1 MGRNKV
7 SINIAA
13 DTSSAVQQINNFSS
27 ELNRSKRSVRDLT
40 AAYERL
46 DSKTKE
52 SSIGRQM
59 QSDLNSAI
67 NRYREMASIQN
78 KVKENLDS
86 VSSAANGTNNSVN
99 TLGGGI
105 SNLTSLFGSNDS
117 ALGAL
122 GGTVGKFAGFLGV
135 ATTAGSLF
143 NEMMD
148 NSQTLGDSVERVQTQ
163 AGNAV
168 DYFAQC
174 MTQCDFSNFLDG
186 LRSAIDEA
194 GKLADVLDDLATR
207 QLNLGLSDTK
217 FNYKK
222 QQLMTQ
228 YRGTNDK
235 KKRKQILGQL
245 DKLTEENA
253 KEIADVAKRSFK
265 ASNQLVRSKIQG
277 RMGRVK
283 VTDDAINSYFIDPNK
298 GNEIGATAGARLQS
312 LYQKKYRIDNR
323 LRGTTRGRSSID
335 YGDASS
341 VDPKTRQKLVYE
353 QNKIDRQIAKLKKS
367 RGYLYYQISQM
378 QDRDEKDPYTQ
389 AVNLR
394 KDYYSGLT
402 NAEQQRTM
410 NARLRSQLER
420 GSSGGTGHGGTG
432 HGGGTRNT
440 PKVNKT
446 GTNTEVFNPGSIAA
460 LNQEVRNL
468 QKERDNLADPTKI
481 AAVDAK
487 IQSIKDNILA
497 LNYSAQMI
505 DFDKVFGDTSLQ
517 NQLKNSNLDPTKSIL
532 GDQKIKFDVDSTDL
546 KNVGDAISEWTEK
559 MKEADPKFQS
569 MKEEIESIGQAGKD
583 AFSNFGGDMASYT
596 DMFTNLGK
604 VFVSDADAATKAG
617 AGLSAVGQMMSQVA
631 GNGDAAKVGAV
642 LAAIGQIVLGFGNAS
657 VQAAALG
664 PFGWIAWLGAGLAA
678 LTTTIS
684 TVKGFNDGG
693 IVNGSTTTGDN
704 TLVRVN
710 KGEMILNSRQQAHL
724 FKMLDGGLALNTQS
738 SGGSVNF
745 KISGSN
751 LYGTLKNYS
760 NMQSKV
766 GRNTGIR

>member
-1 MGRNKV
+1 MGRNRV
-7 SINIAA
+7 SISVAA
-13 DTSSAVQQINNFSS
+13 DTAQAVQQINNFSS

-40 AAYERL
+40 AAYEQL
-46 DSKTKE
+46 DDKTKN

-59 QSDLNSAI
+59 QKDLNSAI
-67 NRYREMASIQN
+67 NRYREMSSIQN

-86 VSSAANGTNNSVN
+86 VSNAANGTNNSVN

-117 ALGAL
+117 ALGML
-122 GGTVGKFAGFLGV
+122 GETVGKFAGFLGV
-135 ATTAGSLF
+135 ASSAGALF

-148 NSQTLGDSVERVQTQ
+148 NSQTLGDAVERAQTQ

-174 MTQCDFSNFLDG
+174 ITQCDFSNFLNG

-194 GKLADVLDDLATR
+194 GKLADALDDLATR
-207 QLNLGLSDTK
+207 QLNLGLSDAK
-217 FNYKK
+217 FNYQK

-235 KKRKQILGQL
+235 KKRKQILTQL

-253 KEIADVAKRSFK
+253 KEITDVAKRSFK

-277 RMGRVK
+277 RMGKVR
-283 VTDDAINSYFIDPNK
+283 VTDDAINSYFRDPNK
-298 GNEIGATAGARLQS
+298 GNEIGAKAGARLRS
-312 LYQKKYRIDNR
+312 LYQKKYRIENR

-335 YGDASS
+335 YGDGSS
-341 VDPKTRQKLVYE
+341 VDPKTRRKLVPE
-353 QNKIDRQIAKLKKS
+353 QKKINQQIAKLKKT

-378 QDRDEKDPYTQ
+378 QDRNEKDPYTQ

-394 KDYYSGLT
+394 KDYYDGLT

-420 GSSGGTGHGGTG
+420 SGRGGGSGGTG
-432 HGGGTRNT
+432 HGGGTGHT
-440 PKVNKT
+440 PKVNRT
-446 GTNTEVFNPGSIAA
+446 GNNTEVFNPGSIAE
-460 LNQEVRNL
+460 LNQEVRKL

-487 IQSIKDNILA
+487 IQSIKDNIVV
-497 LNYSAQMI
+497 LNYQAQMI
-505 DFDKVFGDTSLQ
+505 DFDKVFGDTSSLS
-517 NQLKNSNLDPTKSIL
+517 NQLSKSGLDLTKSIL
-532 GDQKIKFDVDSTDL
+532 GDQKINFDVNSADL
-546 KNVGDAISEWTEK
+546 KNVGDAISDWIEK
-559 MKEADPKFQS
+559 MKEADPQFQS

-596 DMFTNLGK
+596 DMFTNLAK

-617 AGLSAVGQMMSQVA
+617 AGLSVVGQMMSQVA
-631 GNGDAAKVGAV
+631 GNGDAAKVGAI
-642 LAAIGQIVLGFGNAS
+642 LAAVGQITLGFANAS

-664 PFGWIAWLGAGLAA
+664 PFGWLAWLGAGLAA
-678 LTTTIS
+678 VATTIS
-684 TVKGFNDGG
+684 TIKGFNDGG

-710 KGEMILNSRQQAHL
+710 RGEMILNNRQQAHL

>member
-1 MGRNKV
+1 MGRNRV
-7 SINIAA
+7 SISVAA
-13 DTSSAVQQINNFSS
+13 DTAQAVQQINNFSS

-40 AAYERL
+40 AAYEQL
-46 DSKTKE
+46 DDKTKN

-59 QSDLNSAI
+59 QTDLNSAI
-67 NRYREMASIQN
+67 NRYREMSSIQN

-105 SNLTSLFGSNDS
+105 SNLTGLFSSNDS
-117 ALGAL
+117 VLGAL

-135 ATTAGSLF
+135 ATSAGALF

-148 NSQTLGDSVERVQTQ
+148 NSQTLGDAVERAQTQ

-174 MTQCDFSNFLDG
+174 ITQCDFSNFLNG

-194 GKLADVLDDLATR
+194 GKLADALDDLATR
-207 QLNLGLSDTK
+207 QLNLGLSDAK
-217 FNYKK
+217 FNYQK

-277 RMGRVK
+277 RMGKVR
-283 VTDDAINSYFIDPNK
+283 VTDDAINSYFRDPNK
-298 GNEIGATAGARLQS
+298 GNEIGARSGAKVKALIQ
-312 LYQKKYRIDNR
+312 QKQRNINKSR
-323 LRGTTRGRSSID
+323 TTTNGRSSID
-335 YGDASS
+335 YGYGIPSKIKAEND
-341 VDPKTRQKLVYE
+341 
-353 QNKIDRQIAKLKKS
+353 KIDKQIAKIKKT

-378 QDRDEKDPYTQ
+378 QDRDENDPYTQ

-394 KDYYSGLT
+394 KDYYNGLT

-420 GSSGGTGHGGTG
+420 GSGGSGGTSH
-432 HGGGTRNT
+432 GGTRNT

-460 LNQEVRNL
+460 LNQEVRQL

-487 IQSIKDNILA
+487 IQSIKDNIVA
-497 LNYSAQMI
+497 LNYQAQMI
-505 DFDKVFGDTSLQ
+505 DFDKVFGDTSSLS
-517 NQLKNSNLDPTKSIL
+517 NQLSKSGLDPTKSIL
-532 GDQKIKFDVDSTDL
+532 GEQKIKFDVDSTDL
-546 KNVGDAISEWTEK
+546 KNVGEAISEWTEK
-559 MKEADPKFQS
+559 MKEADPKFQL
-569 MKEEIESIGQAGKD
+569 MKEQIESIGEAAKD
-583 AFSNFGGDMASYT
+583 AFSNFGGDMSYYT
-596 DMFTNLGK
+596 DMFTSLGK
-604 VFVSDADAATKAG
+604 VFVSDSDAATKAG
-617 AGLSAVGQMMSQVA
+617 AGLSVMGQMLKQIA
-631 GNGDAAKVGAV
+631 GDGEAAKAGAM
-642 LAAIGQIVLGFGNAS
+642 LAAIGQIMLGFANAS
-657 VQAAALG
+657 VLAAALG
-664 PFGWIAWLGAGLAA
+664 PFGWIAWLGTGLAA
-678 LTTTIS
+678 MATAIS
-684 TVKGFNDGG
+684 TIQSFNDGG

-710 KGEMILNSRQQAHL
+710 RGEMVLNNRQQARL
-724 FKMLDGGLALNTQS
+724 FKMLDGGLSLNTTS
-738 SGGSVNF
+738 TGGTVDF
-745 KISGSN
+745 RISGSN
-751 LYGTLKNYS
+751 LYGSLKNYS
-760 NMQSKV
+760 SMAKKH
-766 GRNTGIR
+766 GKITGIS

>member
-1 MGRNKV
+1 MGRNRV
-7 SINIAA
+7 SISVAA
-13 DTSSAVQQINNFSS
+13 DTAQAVQQINNFSS

-40 AAYERL
+40 AAYEQL
-46 DSKTKE
+46 DDKTKN

-86 VSSAANGTNNSVN
+86 VSGSANGTNDSVN
-99 TLGGGI
+99 TLGRGI
-105 SNLTSLFGSNDS
+105 SNLTGLFSSNDS
-117 ALGAL
+117 ALGSL

-135 ATTAGSLF
+135 ATSAGALF

-148 NSQTLGDSVERVQTQ
+148 NSQTLGDAVERAQTQ

-174 MTQCDFSNFLDG
+174 ITQCDFSNFLNG

-207 QLNLGLSDTK
+207 QLNLGLSDAK
-217 FNYKK
+217 FNYQK

-235 KKRKQILGQL
+235 KKRKQILTQL
-245 DKLTEENA
+245 DKLTEDNA

-277 RMGRVK
+277 RMGKVR
-283 VTDDAINSYFIDPNK
+283 VTDDAINSYFRDPNK
-298 GNEIGATAGARLQS
+298 GNELGGNTR
-312 LYQKKYRIDNR
+312 KKLDVLNR
-323 LRGTTRGRSSID
+323 KRNIINNKLLGTTHGRSSID
-335 YGDASS
+335 YGDVSS
-341 VDPKTRQKLVYE
+341 VDPKTRQKLVSE

-420 GSSGGTGHGGTG
+420 SGRGGGSGGTG

-440 PKVNKT
+440 PKVNRT

-487 IQSIKDNILA
+487 IQSIKDNIA
-497 LNYSAQMI
+497 TLNYSAQMI

-569 MKEEIESIGQAGKD
+569 MKEQIESIGQAGKD
-583 AFSNFGGDMASYT
+583 AFSNFGGDMSYYT
-596 DMFTNLGK
+596 DMFTSLGK
-604 VFVSDADAATKAG
+604 VFASDANGATKAG
-617 AGLSAVGQMMSQVA
+617 AGLAVLGESLKQIA
-631 GNGDAAKVGAV
+631 GDGEAAKAGAL
-642 LAAIGQIVLGFGNAS
+642 LAAIGQIALGFANAS
-657 VQAAALG
+657 VLAAALG
-664 PFGWIAWLGAGLAA
+664 PFGWIAWLGTGLAA
-678 LTTTIS
+678 MTTAIS
-684 TVKGFNDGG
+684 TIQSFNDGG

-710 KGEMILNSRQQAHL
+710 RGEMVLNNRQQARL
-724 FKMLDGGLALNTQS
+724 FKMLDGGLSLNTTS
-738 SGGSVNF
+738 TGGTVDF
-745 KISGSN
+745 RISGSN
-751 LYGTLKNYS
+751 LYGSLKNYS
-760 NMQSKV
+760 SMAKKH
-766 GRNTGIR
+766 GKITGIA

>member
-1 MGRNKV
+1 MGRNRV
-7 SINIAA
+7 SISVSA
-13 DTSSAVQQINNFSS
+13 DTAEAVQQINNFSS

-40 AAYERL
+40 AAYEQL
-46 DSKTKE
+46 DAKTKN

-105 SNLTSLFGSNDS
+105 SNLTGLFSSNDS
-117 ALGAL
+117 VLGSL

-148 NSQTLGDSVERVQTQ
+148 NSQTLGDAVERVQTQ

-174 MTQCDFSNFLDG
+174 ITQCDFSNFLNG

-194 GKLADVLDDLATR
+194 GKLADALDDLATR
-207 QLNLGLSDTK
+207 QLNLGLSDARH
-217 FNYKK
+217 NYRK

-235 KKRKQILGQL
+235 KKRKQILDEI
-245 DKLTEENA
+245 DKETEA
-253 KEIADVAKRSFK
+253 YTKEKVDVAKRSFK
-265 ASNQLVRSKIQG
+265 ASNQMFRAAIQGKVPFQIGDDLINYYFKNPNKANEMGARSGARIKLLNQRSK
-277 RMGRVK
+277 
-283 VTDDAINSYFIDPNK
+283 AIDY
-298 GNEIGATAGARLQS
+298 RLQGV
-312 LYQKKYRIDNR
+312 YGYD
-323 LRGTTRGRSSID
+323 SSIM
-335 YGDASS
+335 GSE
-341 VDPKTRQKLVYE
+341 KRGKLVAE
-353 QNKIDRQIAKLKKS
+353 QNKIKQQIKNEKS
-367 RGYLYYQISQM
+367 KWSYAFYQGSQI
-378 QDRDEKDPYTQ
+378 QDRNANDKYFQMIKTREDAY
-389 AVNLR
+389 N
-394 KDYYSGLT
+394 GLT
-402 NAEQQRTM
+402 AAEQERTM

-420 GSSGGTGHGGTG
+420 GSGSSGGRAHGGTG
-432 HGGGTRNT
+432 HT
-440 PKVNKT
+440 PKVNRT

-468 QKERDNLADPTKI
+468 QKSRDNLADPTKI

-487 IQSIKDNILA
+487 IKSIKDNIAA

-505 DFDKVFGDTSLQ
+505 DFDKVFGDTSSLS
-517 NQLKNSNLDPTKSIL
+517 NQLSKSGLDPAKSIL
-532 GDQKIKFDVDSTDL
+532 GDQKINFDVNSADL
-546 KNVGDAISEWTEK
+546 KNVGDAISDWIEK
-559 MKEADPKFQS
+559 MKEADPQFQS

-617 AGLSAVGQMMSQVA
+617 AGLSVVGQMMSQVA

-642 LAAIGQIVLGFGNAS
+642 LAAVGQITLGFANAS

-664 PFGWIAWLGAGLAA
+664 PFGWLAWIGAGLAA
-678 LTTTIS
+678 VATTIS
-684 TVKGFNDGG
+684 TIKGFNDGG

-710 KGEMILNSRQQAHL
+710 RGEMILNSRQQAHL

>member
-7 SINIAA
+7 SISVAA
-13 DTSSAVQQINNFSS
+13 DTAQAVQQINNFSS

-40 AAYERL
+40 AAYEQL
-46 DSKTKE
+46 DDKTKN

-59 QSDLNSAI
+59 QTDLNSAI
-67 NRYREMASIQN
+67 NRYREMSSIQS

-105 SNLTSLFGSNDS
+105 SNLTSLFSSNDS

-122 GGTVGKFAGFLGV
+122 GGTVGNFAGFLGV
-135 ATTAGSLF
+135 ATSAGALF

-148 NSQTLGDSVERVQTQ
+148 NSQTLGDAVERAQTQ

-174 MTQCDFSNFLDG
+174 ITQCDFSNFLDG

-194 GKLADVLDDLATR
+194 GKLADALDDLATR
-207 QLNLGLSDTK
+207 QLNLGLSDAK
-217 FNYKK
+217 FNYQK

-235 KKRKQILGQL
+235 KKRKQILTQL
-245 DKLTEENA
+245 DKLTEDNA

-265 ASNQLVRSKIQG
+265 TSNQLVRSKIQG
-277 RMGRVK
+277 RMGKVK
-283 VTDDAINSYFIDPNK
+283 VTDDAINTYFRDPNK
-298 GNEIGATAGARLQS
+298 GNELGGRAG
-312 LYQKKYRIDNR
+312 
-323 LRGTTRGRSSID
+323 
-335 YGDASS
+335 
-341 VDPKTRQKLVYE
+341 
-353 QNKIDRQIAKLKKS
+353 AKLKLLNQRSKAIDYRLQGVYGYDS
-367 RGYLYYQISQM
+367 SITGSEKRGKLVSEQKKINQQIANLKKTRGYLYYQISQM
-378 QDRDEKDPYTQ
+378 QDRGEKDPYTQ

-394 KDYYSGLT
+394 KDYYNGLT

-420 GSSGGTGHGGTG
+420 GSGSSGGRAHGGGTGH
-432 HGGGTRNT
+432 T
-440 PKVNKT
+440 PKVNRT

-460 LNQEVRNL
+460 LNQEVRKL
-468 QKERDNLADPTKI
+468 QKERDNIADPTKI
-481 AAVDAK
+481 AAVDEN
-487 IQSIKDNILA
+487 IQSIKDNIVA
-497 LNYSAQMI
+497 LNYQAQMI
-505 DFDKVFGDTSLQ
+505 DFDKVFGDTSSLS
-517 NQLKNSNLDPTKSIL
+517 NQLSKSGLNPTKSIL
-532 GDQKIKFDVDSTDL
+532 GDQKINFDVNSADL
-546 KNVGDAISEWTEK
+546 KNVGDAISDWIEK
-559 MKEADPKFQS
+559 MKEADPQFQS

-617 AGLSAVGQMMSQVA
+617 AGLSVVGQMMSQVA
-631 GNGDAAKVGAV
+631 GNGDAAKVGAI
-642 LAAIGQIVLGFGNAS
+642 LAAVGQITLGFANAS

-678 LTTTIS
+678 VATTIS
-684 TVKGFNDGG
+684 TIKGFNDGG

-710 KGEMILNSRQQAHL
+710 RGEMILNSRQQAHL

>member
-1 MGRNKV
+1 MGRNRV
-7 SINIAA
+7 SISVSA
-13 DTSSAVQQINNFSS
+13 DTAEAVQQINNFSS

-40 AAYERL
+40 AAYEQL
-46 DSKTKE
+46 DDKTKN

-67 NRYREMASIQN
+67 NRYREMSSIQN

-105 SNLTSLFGSNDS
+105 SNLTGLFSSNDS
-117 ALGAL
+117 VLGML

-148 NSQTLGDSVERVQTQ
+148 NSQLLGDAVERAQTQ

-174 MTQCDFSNFLDG
+174 ITQCDFSNFLNG

-194 GKLADVLDDLATR
+194 GKLADILDDLATR
-207 QLNLGLSDTK
+207 QLNSGLFDAK
-217 FNYKK
+217 YKYQK

-235 KKRKQILGQL
+235 KKRKQILNQMQKNAEDYAK
-245 DKLTEENA
+245 DKTD
-253 KEIADVAKRSFK
+253 IANRSIK
-265 ASNQLVRSKIQG
+265 ASNQTVRSAIQG
-277 RMGRVK
+277 K
-283 VTDDAINSYFIDPNK
+283 VPFTVEDWMIDYYFKDPNK
-298 GNEIGATAGARLQS
+298 ANKLGARTGAKVRK
-312 LYQKKYRIDNR
+312 YQQQKQINNSILAGYAQMY
-323 LRGTTRGRSSID
+323 SS
-335 YGDASS
+335 STNVS
-341 VDPKTRQKLVYE
+341 PKDIRKAQKLSKE
-353 QNKIDRQIAKLKKS
+353 NEKLDRLIANEKKKLS
-367 RGYLYYQISQM
+367 YGFYQASQM
-378 QDRDEKDPYTQ
+378 QDNKKDSKMTQ
-389 AVNLR
+389 AVDLR
-394 KDYYSGLT
+394 INSFNEKTL
-402 NAEQQRTM
+402 AEQERTQV
-410 NARLRSQLER
+410 ARLRSQLER
-420 GSSGGTGHGGTG
+420 GSGSSGGRAHGGTG
-432 HGGGTRNT
+432 HT
-440 PKVNKT
+440 PKVNRT
-446 GTNTEVFNPGSIAA
+446 GTNTEVFNPGSIAE

-468 QKERDNLADPTKI
+468 QKSRDNLADPTKI

-487 IQSIKDNILA
+487 IQSIKDNIVA
-497 LNYSAQMI
+497 LNYQAQMI
-505 DFDKVFGDTSLQ
+505 DFNKVFGDTSSLS
-517 NQLKNSNLDPTKSIL
+517 NQLSKSGLNPTKSIL

-546 KNVGDAISEWTEK
+546 ENVGKAISEWSEK
-559 MKEADPKFQS
+559 MQEADPEFQS
-569 MKEEIESIGQAGKD
+569 MKEAIESIGQAGKD

-617 AGLSAVGQMMSQVA
+617 AGLSVVGQMMSQVA
-631 GNGDAAKVGAV
+631 GNGDAAKVGAI
-642 LAAIGQIVLGFGNAS
+642 LAAVGQITLGFANAS

-664 PFGWIAWLGAGLAA
+664 PFGWIAWLGTGLAA
-678 LTTTIS
+678 VATTIS
-684 TVKGFNDGG
+684 TIKGFNDGG

-710 KGEMILNSRQQAHL
+710 RGEMILNSRQQAHL

>member
-1 MGRNKV
+1 MGRNRV
-7 SINIAA
+7 SISVAA
-13 DTSSAVQQINNFSS
+13 DTAQAVQQINNFSS

-40 AAYERL
+40 AAYEQL
-46 DSKTKE
+46 DAKTKN

-67 NRYREMASIQN
+67 NRYREMSSIQN

-99 TLGGGI
+99 ILGGGI

-117 ALGAL
+117 ALGML

-135 ATTAGSLF
+135 ASSAGALF

-148 NSQTLGDSVERVQTQ
+148 NSQTLGDAVERVQTQ

-174 MTQCDFSNFLDG
+174 MTQCDFSNFLNG

-207 QLNLGLSDTK
+207 QLNLGLSDAK
-217 FNYKK
+217 HNYRK

-235 KKRKQILGQL
+235 KKKKQILDEL
-245 DKLTEENA
+245 DKETEA
-253 KEIADVAKRSFK
+253 YTKEKVDVAKRSFK
-265 ASNQLVRSKIQG
+265 ASNQIVRAAIQG
-277 RMGRVK
+277 KMGKVK
-283 VTDDAINSYFIDPNK
+283 VTDDAINTYFRDPNK
-298 GNEIGATAGARLQS
+298 GNELGARTGEKLKLLNQRSKAIDYRLQGVYGYDS
-312 LYQKKYRIDNR
+312 SIMGSEKRGKLVSEQKKIN
-323 LRGTTRGRSSID
+323 
-335 YGDASS
+335 
-341 VDPKTRQKLVYE
+341 Q
-353 QNKIDRQIAKLKKS
+353 QIANLKKT
-367 RGYLYYQISQM
+367 RGYLYYQISQN
-378 QDRDEKDPYTQ
+378 QDRNENDK
-389 AVNLR
+389 
-394 KDYYSGLT
+394 YSQMIKTREAAYNGLT
-402 NAEQQRTM
+402 AAEQERTM

-420 GSSGGTGHGGTG
+420 GSGSSGGRAHGGTG
-432 HGGGTRNT
+432 HT
-440 PKVNKT
+440 PKVNRT

-460 LNQEVRNL
+460 LNQEVRKL

-487 IQSIKDNILA
+487 IQSIKDNIAA

-505 DFDKVFGDTSLQ
+505 DFDKVFGDTSSLSK
-517 NQLKNSNLDPTKSIL
+517 QLSKSGLNPTKSIL
-532 GDQKIKFDVDSTDL
+532 GDQKINFDVNSADL
-546 KNVGDAISEWTEK
+546 KNVGDAISDWIEK
-559 MKEADPKFQS
+559 MKEADPQFQS

-617 AGLSAVGQMMSQVA
+617 AGLAAVGQMMSQVA
-631 GNGDAAKVGAV
+631 GNGDAAKVGAI
-642 LAAIGQIVLGFGNAS
+642 LAAVGQITLGFANAS

-664 PFGWIAWLGAGLAA
+664 PFGWLAWIGAGLAA
-678 LTTTIS
+678 VATTIS
-684 TVKGFNDGG
+684 TIKGFNDGG

-710 KGEMILNSRQQAHL
+710 RGEMILNNRQQAHL

>member
-1 MGRNKV
+1 MGRNRV
-7 SINIAA
+7 SISVAA
-13 DTSSAVQQINNFSS
+13 DTAQAVQQINNFSS

-40 AAYERL
+40 AAYEQL
-46 DSKTKE
+46 DDKTKN
-52 SSIGRQM
+52 SSIGRQI
-59 QSDLNSAI
+59 QTDLNSAI
-67 NRYREMASIQN
+67 NRYREMSSIQS

-117 ALGAL
+117 ALGSL

-148 NSQTLGDSVERVQTQ
+148 NSQTLGDAVERVQTQ

-174 MTQCDFSNFLDG
+174 IAQCDFSNFLDG

-207 QLNLGLSDTK
+207 QLNLGLSDAK
-217 FNYKK
+217 FNYQK

-277 RMGRVK
+277 RMGKVR
-283 VTDDAINSYFIDPNK
+283 VTDDAINSYFRDPNK
-298 GNEIGATAGARLQS
+298 GNELGANTR
-312 LYQKKYRIDNR
+312 KKLDVLNR
-323 LRGTTRGRSSID
+323 KRNIINNKLRGTTSGRSSTD
-335 YGDASS
+335 YGDGSS
-341 VDPKTRQKLVYE
+341 VDPKTRQKLLSE
-353 QNKIDRQIAKLKKS
+353 QNKIDRQIANLKKTRS
-367 RGYLYYQISQM
+367 YLYYQISQM
-378 QDRDEKDPYTQ
+378 QDRNENDPYTK

-420 GSSGGTGHGGTG
+420 GGSGSSGGTS

-440 PKVNKT
+440 PRVNRT
-446 GTNTEVFNPGSIAA
+446 GTNTEVFTPGSIAA
-460 LNQEVRNL
+460 MNQEVRQL

-487 IQSIKDNILA
+487 IQSIKDSIEE
-497 LNYSAQMI
+497 LNYSAKMI
-505 DFDKVFGDTSLQ
+505 DFHKVFGDTSSIP
-517 NQLKNSNLDPTKSIL
+517 NQLSKSGLEPIKSIL
-532 GDQKIKFDVDSTDL
+532 GDQKIKFDVDTTDL

-559 MKEADPKFQS
+559 MKEADPKFQL
-569 MKEEIESIGQAGKD
+569 MKEQIESIAQAGKD
-583 AFSNFGGDMASYT
+583 AFSNFGGDMSYYT
-596 DMFTNLGK
+596 DMFTSLGK
-604 VFVSDADAATKAG
+604 VFASDANGATKAG
-617 AGLSAVGQMMSQVA
+617 AGLAVLGESLKQIA
-631 GNGDAAKVGAV
+631 GNGETAKAGAM
-642 LAAIGQIVLGFGNAS
+642 LAAIGQIMLGFATAS
-657 VQAAALG
+657 VLAAALG
-664 PFGWIAWLGAGLAA
+664 PFGWIAWLGTGLAA
-678 LTTTIS
+678 MTTAIS
-684 TVKGFNDGG
+684 TIQSFNDGG

-710 KGEMILNSRQQAHL
+710 SGEMVLNNRQQARL
-724 FKMLDGGLALNTQS
+724 FKMLDGGLSLNTTS
-738 SGGSVNF
+738 TGGTVDF
-745 KISGSN
+745 RISGSN
-751 LYGTLKNYS
+751 LYGSLKNYS
-760 NMQSKV
+760 NMSKKH
-766 GRNTGIR
+766 GKITGIS

>member
-1 MGRNKV
+1 MGRNRV
-7 SINIAA
+7 SISVSA
-13 DTSSAVQQINNFSS
+13 DTAEAVQQINNFSS

-40 AAYERL
+40 AAYEQL
-46 DSKTKE
+46 DDKTKN

-59 QSDLNSAI
+59 QTDLNSAI
-67 NRYREMASIQN
+67 NRYREMSSIQN

-105 SNLTSLFGSNDS
+105 NNLTSLFGSNDS
-117 ALGAL
+117 ALGML

-135 ATTAGSLF
+135 ASSAGALF

-148 NSQTLGDSVERVQTQ
+148 NSQTLGDAVERAQTQ

-174 MTQCDFSNFLDG
+174 ITQCDFSNFLNG

-194 GKLADVLDDLATR
+194 GKLADALDDLATR
-207 QLNLGLSDTK
+207 QLNLGLSDAK
-217 FNYKK
+217 FNYQK

-235 KKRKQILGQL
+235 KKRKQILAQL
-245 DKLTEENA
+245 DKLTEDNT

-265 ASNQLVRSKIQG
+265 TSNQLVRSKIQG
-277 RMGRVK
+277 RMGKVK
-283 VTDDAINSYFIDPNK
+283 VTDDAINSYFRDPNK
-298 GNEIGATAGARLQS
+298 GNELGGRAG
-312 LYQKKYRIDNR
+312 
-323 LRGTTRGRSSID
+323 
-335 YGDASS
+335 
-341 VDPKTRQKLVYE
+341 
-353 QNKIDRQIAKLKKS
+353 AKLKLLNQRSKAIDYRLQGVYGYDS
-367 RGYLYYQISQM
+367 SIMGSEKRGKLVSEQKKINQQIGKLKKTRDYLYYQISQM
-378 QDRDEKDPYTQ
+378 QDRNEKDPYTQ

-394 KDYYSGLT
+394 KDYYNGLT

-420 GSSGGTGHGGTG
+420 GGRSGSSGHGGTG
-432 HGGGTRNT
+432 HGGATRHT

-446 GTNTEVFNPGSIAA
+446 GTNTEVFNSGSIAA

-468 QKERDNLADPTKI
+468 QKSRDNLADPTKI

-487 IQSIKDNILA
+487 IKSIKDNIAA

-505 DFDKVFGDTSLQ
+505 DFDKVFGDTSSLS
-517 NQLKNSNLDPTKSIL
+517 NQLSKSGLNPTKSIL
-532 GDQKIKFDVDSTDL
+532 GDQKINFDVNSADL
-546 KNVGDAISEWTEK
+546 KNVGDAISDWIEK
-559 MKEADPKFQS
+559 MKEADPQFQS
-569 MKEEIESIGQAGKD
+569 MKEAIESIGQAGQD

-596 DMFTNLGK
+596 DMYTSLAK
-604 VFVSDADAATKAG
+604 VFASDANGATKAG
-617 AGLSAVGQMMSQVA
+617 AGIAVLGQSLSQIA
-631 GNGDAAKVGAV
+631 GNGDAAKAGAM
-642 LAAIGQIVLGFGNAS
+642 LAAVGQIVLGFANAS

-678 LTTTIS
+678 LATTIS

-710 KGEMILNSRQQAHL
+710 RGEMVLNNRQQAHL

>member
-1 MGRNKV
+1 MGRNNV
-7 SINIAA
+7 SISVAA
-13 DTSSAVQQINNFSS
+13 DTAQAVQQINNFSS

-40 AAYERL
+40 AAYEQL
-46 DSKTKE
+46 DAKTKN

-59 QSDLNSAI
+59 QTDLNSAI
-67 NRYREMASIQN
+67 NRYREMSSIQN
-78 KVKENLDS
+78 KVKENLNS

-117 ALGAL
+117 ALGML

-148 NSQTLGDSVERVQTQ
+148 NSQTLGDAVERAQTQ

-174 MTQCDFSNFLDG
+174 ITQCDFSNFLNG

-194 GKLADVLDDLATR
+194 GKLADALDDLATR
-207 QLNLGLSDTK
+207 QLNLGLSDAK
-217 FNYKK
+217 FNYQK

-235 KKRKQILGQL
+235 KKRKQILEQL

-277 RMGRVK
+277 RMGKVR
-283 VTDDAINSYFIDPNK
+283 VTDDAINSYFRDPNK
-298 GNEIGATAGARLQS
+298 GNEIGARSGAKVKALIQ
-312 LYQKKYRIDNR
+312 QKQRNINKSRA
-323 LRGTTRGRSSID
+323 TTNGRSSID
-335 YGDASS
+335 YGYGIP
-341 VDPKTRQKLVYE
+341 PKIQAE
-353 QNKIDRQIAKLKKS
+353 NDKIDKQIAKIKKT

-394 KDYYSGLT
+394 KDYYGGLT

-420 GSSGGTGHGGTG
+420 SGSSGGRAHGGTG
-432 HGGGTRNT
+432 HT
-440 PKVNKT
+440 PKVNRT
-446 GTNTEVFNPGSIAA
+446 GTNTEVFNPGSIVA
-460 LNQEVRNL
+460 LNQEVRKL

-487 IQSIKDNILA
+487 IKSIKDNIEA

-505 DFDKVFGDTSLQ
+505 DFDKVFGDTSSLSK
-517 NQLKNSNLDPTKSIL
+517 QLSKSGLNPTKSIL
-532 GDQKIKFDVDSTDL
+532 GDQKINFDVNSTDL
-546 KNVGDAISEWTEK
+546 KNVGDAISDWIEK
-559 MKEADPKFQS
+559 MKEADPQFQS

-631 GNGDAAKVGAV
+631 SNGDAAKVGAI
-642 LAAIGQIVLGFGNAS
+642 LAAVGQITLGFANAS

-664 PFGWIAWLGAGLAA
+664 PFGWLAWLGTGLAA
-678 LTTTIS
+678 VATTIS
-684 TVKGFNDGG
+684 TIKGFNDGG

-710 KGEMILNSRQQAHL
+710 RGEMILNNRQQAHL

>member
-1 MGRNKV
+1 MGRNRV
-7 SINIAA
+7 SISVAA
-13 DTSSAVQQINNFSS
+13 DTAQAVQQINNFSS

-40 AAYERL
+40 AAYEQL
-46 DSKTKE
+46 DAKTKN

-67 NRYREMASIQN
+67 NRYREMSSIQN

-99 TLGGGI
+99 ILGGGI

-117 ALGAL
+117 ALGML

-148 NSQTLGDSVERVQTQ
+148 NSQTLGDAVERVQTQ

-174 MTQCDFSNFLDG
+174 ITQCDFSNFLNG

-194 GKLADVLDDLATR
+194 GKLADALDDLATR
-207 QLNLGLSDTK
+207 QLNLGLSDAK
-217 FNYKK
+217 HNYRK

-235 KKRKQILGQL
+235 KKKKQILDEI
-245 DKLTEENA
+245 DKETEA
-253 KEIADVAKRSFK
+253 YTKEKVDVAKRSFK
-265 ASNQLVRSKIQG
+265 ASNQMFRAAIQG
-277 RMGRVK
+277 K
-283 VTDDAINSYFIDPNK
+283 VPFQIGDNLINYYFKNPNK
-298 GNEIGATAGARLQS
+298 ANEMGARS
-312 LYQKKYRIDNR
+312 AARIKALYQKKYRIDNR

-335 YGDASS
+335 YGDGSS
-341 VDPKTRQKLVYE
+341 VDPKTRRKLVAE
-353 QNKIDRQIAKLKKS
+353 QNKINKQIKDEQSKWSYAF
-367 RGYLYYQISQM
+367 YQASQV
-378 QDRDEKDPYTQ
+378 QDRNANDKYVQMVKTREAAY
-389 AVNLR
+389 N
-394 KDYYSGLT
+394 GLT
-402 NAEQQRTM
+402 AAEQERTM

-420 GSSGGTGHGGTG
+420 GSGAGGTS

-440 PKVNKT
+440 PKVNRT

-487 IQSIKDNILA
+487 IQSIKDNIAA
-497 LNYSAQMI
+497 LNYSVQMI
-505 DFDKVFGDTSLQ
+505 DFDKVFGDTSSLSK
-517 NQLKNSNLDPTKSIL
+517 QLSKSGLNPTKSIL
-532 GDQKIKFDVDSTDL
+532 GDQKINFDVNSADL
-546 KNVGDAISEWTEK
+546 KNVGDAISDWVEK
-559 MKEADPKFQS
+559 MKEADPQFQS

-596 DMFTNLGK
+596 DMFTSLGK

-617 AGLSAVGQMMSQVA
+617 AGLSVVGQMMSQVA
-631 GNGDAAKVGAV
+631 GNGDAAKVGAI
-642 LAAIGQIVLGFGNAS
+642 LAAVGQITLGFANAS

-678 LTTTIS
+678 VATTIS
-684 TVKGFNDGG
+684 TIKGFNDGG

-710 KGEMILNSRQQAHL
+710 RGEMILNNRQQAHL

>member
-1 MGRNKV
+1 MGRNRV
-7 SINIAA
+7 SISVAA
-13 DTSSAVQQINNFSS
+13 DTAQAVQQINNFSS

-40 AAYERL
+40 AAYEQL
-46 DSKTKE
+46 DDKTKN

-105 SNLTSLFGSNDS
+105 SNLTGLFSSNDS
-117 ALGAL
+117 ALGSL

-135 ATTAGSLF
+135 ATSAGALF

-148 NSQTLGDSVERVQTQ
+148 NSQTLGDAVERVQTQ

-174 MTQCDFSNFLDG
+174 ITQCDFSNFLDG

-194 GKLADVLDDLATR
+194 GKLADALDDLATR
-207 QLNLGLSDTK
+207 QLNLGLSDAK
-217 FNYKK
+217 FNYQK

-277 RMGRVK
+277 RMGKVR
-283 VTDDAINSYFIDPNK
+283 VTDDAINSYFRDPNK
-298 GNEIGATAGARLQS
+298 GNEIGATAGARLRS

-323 LRGTTRGRSSID
+323 LRGTTRGRRSID
-335 YGDASS
+335 YGDDSS
-341 VDPKTRQKLVYE
+341 VDPKTRQKLVSE

-378 QDRDEKDPYTQ
+378 QDRDDKDPYTQ

-420 GSSGGTGHGGTG
+420 GNGGTGGTS

-487 IQSIKDNILA
+487 IQSIKDNIAA

-505 DFDKVFGDTSLQ
+505 DFDKVFGDTSIQ

-546 KNVGDAISEWTEK
+546 KNVGDEISEWTEK
-559 MKEADPKFQS
+559 MKEADQKFQS
-569 MKEEIESIGQAGKD
+569 MKEQIESIGQAGKD
-583 AFSNFGGDMASYT
+583 AFSNFGGDMSYYT
-596 DMFTNLGK
+596 DMFTSLGK
-604 VFVSDADAATKAG
+604 VFASDANGATKAG
-617 AGLSAVGQMMSQVA
+617 AGLAVLGESLKQIA
-631 GNGDAAKVGAV
+631 GDGEAAKAGAV
-642 LAAIGQIVLGFGNAS
+642 LAAIGQIALGFANAS
-657 VQAAALG
+657 VLAAALG
-664 PFGWIAWLGAGLAA
+664 PFGWIAWLGTGLAA
-678 LTTTIS
+678 MTTAIS
-684 TVKGFNDGG
+684 AVQSFNDGG

-710 KGEMILNSRQQAHL
+710 SGEMVLNNRQQARL
-724 FKMLDGGLALNTQS
+724 FKMLDGGLSLNTTS
-738 SGGSVNF
+738 AGGTVDF
-745 KISGSN
+745 RISGSN
-751 LYGTLKNYS
+751 LYGSLKNYS
-760 NMQSKV
+760 SMAKKH
-766 GRNTGIR
+766 GKITGIS

>member
-7 SINIAA
+7 SISVSA
-13 DTSSAVQQINNFSS
+13 DTAEAVQQINNFSS

-40 AAYERL
+40 AAYEQL
-46 DSKTKE
+46 DAKTKN

-67 NRYREMASIQN
+67 NRYREMSSIQN

-86 VSSAANGTNNSVN
+86 VSNAANGTNNSVN

-117 ALGAL
+117 ALGML

-148 NSQTLGDSVERVQTQ
+148 NSQTLGDAVERVQTQ

-174 MTQCDFSNFLDG
+174 IAQCDFSNFLDG

-194 GKLADVLDDLATR
+194 GKLADALDDLATR
-207 QLNLGLSDTK
+207 QLNLGLSDAK
-217 FNYKK
+217 FNYQK

-235 KKRKQILGQL
+235 KKRKQILTQL
-245 DKLTEENA
+245 DKLTEDNA

-277 RMGRVK
+277 RMGKVK
-283 VTDDAINSYFIDPNK
+283 VTDDAINTYFRDPNK
-298 GNEIGATAGARLQS
+298 GNELGSRAG
-312 LYQKKYRIDNR
+312 
-323 LRGTTRGRSSID
+323 
-335 YGDASS
+335 
-341 VDPKTRQKLVYE
+341 
-353 QNKIDRQIAKLKKS
+353 AKLKLLNQRSKAIDYRLQGVYGYDS
-367 RGYLYYQISQM
+367 SIMGSEKRGKLVSEQKKINQQIANLKKTRGYLYYQISQM

-394 KDYYSGLT
+394 KDYYNGLT

-420 GSSGGTGHGGTG
+420 GSGSGGTS
-432 HGGGTRNT
+432 HGGGTRHT
-440 PKVNKT
+440 PKVNRT

-460 LNQEVRNL
+460 LNQEVRKL

-487 IQSIKDNILA
+487 IQSIKDNIVA
-497 LNYSAQMI
+497 LNYQTQMI
-505 DFDKVFGDTSLQ
+505 DFDKVFGDTSSLSK
-517 NQLKNSNLDPTKSIL
+517 QLSKSGLNPTKSIL
-532 GDQKIKFDVDSTDL
+532 GDQKINFDVNSADL
-546 KNVGDAISEWTEK
+546 KNVGDAISDWIEK
-559 MKEADPKFQS
+559 MKEADPQFQS

-631 GNGDAAKVGAV
+631 SNGDAAKVGAI
-642 LAAIGQIVLGFGNAS
+642 LAAVGQITLGFANAS

-678 LTTTIS
+678 VATTIS
-684 TVKGFNDGG
+684 TIKGFNDGG

-710 KGEMILNSRQQAHL
+710 RGEMILNNRQQAHL

>member
-7 SINIAA
+7 SISVAA
-13 DTSSAVQQINNFSS
+13 DTAQAVQQINNFSS
-27 ELNRSKRSVRDLT
+27 ELNKSKRSVRDLT
-40 AAYERL
+40 AAYEQL
-46 DSKTKE
+46 DDKTKN

-59 QSDLNSAI
+59 QTDLNSAI
-67 NRYREMASIQN
+67 NRYREMSSIQN

-105 SNLTSLFGSNDS
+105 SNLTSLFSSNDS
-117 ALGAL
+117 ALGSL

-135 ATTAGSLF
+135 ATTAGALF

-148 NSQTLGDSVERVQTQ
+148 NSQTLGDAVERVQTQ

-174 MTQCDFSNFLDG
+174 ITQCDFSNFLNG

-194 GKLADVLDDLATR
+194 GKLADALDDLATR
-207 QLNLGLSDTK
+207 QLNLGLSDAK
-217 FNYKK
+217 FNYQK

-277 RMGRVK
+277 RMGKVR

-298 GNEIGATAGARLQS
+298 GNELGGNTR
-312 LYQKKYRIDNR
+312 KKLDVLNR
-323 LRGTTRGRSSID
+323 KRNIINNKLRGTTNGRSSID
-335 YGDASS
+335 YGDSSS
-341 VDPKTRQKLVYE
+341 VDPKTRQKLLSE
-353 QNKIDRQIAKLKKS
+353 QNKIDRQIAKLKKT

-378 QDRDEKDPYTQ
+378 QDRNENDPYTQ

-394 KDYYSGLT
+394 KDYYGGLT

-420 GSSGGTGHGGTG
+420 GTGQGGSTHGGV
-432 HGGGTRNT
+432 TRHT
-440 PKVNKT
+440 PKVNRT
-446 GTNTEVFNPGSIAA
+446 GTNTEVFTPGSIAA
-460 LNQEVRNL
+460 MNQEVRQL

-487 IQSIKDNILA
+487 IQSIKDSIEA
-497 LNYSAQMI
+497 LNYSAKMI
-505 DFDKVFGDTSLQ
+505 DFHKVFGDTSSLP
-517 NQLKNSNLDPTKSIL
+517 NQLSKSGLEPIKSVL
-532 GDQKIKFDVDSTDL
+532 GEQKIKFDVDSTDL

-559 MKEADPKFQS
+559 MKEADPKFQL
-569 MKEEIESIGQAGKD
+569 MKEQIESIGQAAKD
-583 AFSNFGGDMASYT
+583 AFSNFGGDMSYYT
-596 DMFTNLGK
+596 DMFTSLGK
-604 VFVSDADAATKAG
+604 VFASDANGAIKAG
-617 AGLSAVGQMMSQVA
+617 AGLSVMGQMLKQIA
-631 GNGDAAKVGAV
+631 GDGEAAKAGAM
-642 LAAIGQIVLGFGNAS
+642 LAAIGQIMLGFATAS
-657 VQAAALG
+657 VLAAALG
-664 PFGWIAWLGAGLAA
+664 PFAWIAWLGTGLAA
-678 LTTTIS
+678 MTTAIS
-684 TVKGFNDGG
+684 TIQSFNDGG

-710 KGEMILNSRQQAHL
+710 SGEMVLNNRQQARL
-724 FKMLDGGLALNTQS
+724 FKMLDGGLSLNTTS
-738 SGGSVNF
+738 TGGTVDF
-745 KISGSN
+745 RISGSN
-751 LYGTLKNYS
+751 LYGSLKNYS
-760 NMQSKV
+760 SMAKKH
-766 GRNTGIR
+766 GKITGIS